1 MLKCSGNCEVL
12 AEDAKAK
19 IREIIAAHKDVES
32 PLIEILHQVQDY
44 YGFLPYNVQAFI
56 ADEMNIP
63 LSDIY
68 GVVTFYAR
76 FTTEPVGRNRISVC
90 LGTACYVKGS
100 QALYDALKQKLK
112 LTDDCLVTPDKK
124 FSLDTARCVGA
135 CGLAPVVMI
144 NDDVYGKCTPA
155 MLDDILAKYE

>member
-1 MLKCSGNCEVL
+1 
-12 AEDAKAK
+12 
-19 IREIIAAHKDVES
+19 
-32 PLIEILHQVQDY
+32 
-44 YGFLPYNVQAFI
+44 
-56 ADEMNIP
+56 
-63 LSDIY
+63 
-68 GVVTFYAR
+68 
-76 FTTEPVGRNRISVC
+76 
-90 LGTACYVKGS
+90 
-100 QALYDALKQKLK
+100 YDALKQKLK